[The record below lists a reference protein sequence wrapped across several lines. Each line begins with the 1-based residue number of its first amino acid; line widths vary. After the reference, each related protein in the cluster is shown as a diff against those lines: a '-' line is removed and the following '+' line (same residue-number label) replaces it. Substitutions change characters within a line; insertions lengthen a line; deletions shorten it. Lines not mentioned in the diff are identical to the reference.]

1 MTLDYSSLVASTIKY
16 NKKGFANNITA
27 DFILTAV
34 LGAPN
39 LATEVFGLEKPDGE
53 FSEGIKLVDGGE
65 KIFMPLMYARNTTIE
80 GYSGYDTLNI
90 TPTDPFSAC
99 EYEWRRIAGSINVD
113 NDRLDKNAGSAQQLF
128 DLMKGMLQNL
138 RISYQESW
146 NDMLIKAKVS
156 GSKEPLGLFDIIK
169 DDPTTNP
176 ASGALGGIDAVANSW
191 WRNQSVV
198 QSNGALGTFG
208 TDQTG
213 AGMAAVRQLIRNC
226 TFGSDKAKLLIAGEY
241 AFEKVENTM
250 LNQVRYVSDKEKAIG
265 RAGFDVLMVKGLP
278 MVMEKRISA
287 LRSAASMSGDAIYAI
302 NPKYLKLYGM
312 KHRWFEPSKVKEP
325 VNQDTQVQHLITAC
339 QLTTD
344 NRRTSGVYY
353 GIATS

>member
-16 NKKGFANNITA
+16 NKKGFSNNITA

-34 LGAPN
+34 LGAPD
-39 LATEVFGLEKPDGE
+39 LATEVFGLEKPEGE

-80 GYSGYDTLNI
+80 GYAGYDPLNI
-90 TPTDPFSAC
+90 TPTDPFTAC

-113 NDRLDKNAGSAQQLF
+113 NDRLDKNAGSAQKLF

-146 NDMLIKAKVS
+146 NDMLIKAKAS
-156 GSKEPLGLFDIIK
+156 GSKEPLGLFDLVK

-176 ASGALGGIDAVANSW
+176 ASGSLGGIDAVANTW
-191 WRNQSVV
+191 WRNQKQDQGLV
-198 QSNGALGTFG
+198 AFG

-213 AGMAAVRQLIRNC
+213 AGMVKLRKLLRDCQ
-226 TFGSDKAKLLIAGEY
+226 FGVDKAKLLIAGEY
-241 AFEKVENTM
+241 GFEAVENTM
-250 LNQVRYVSDKEKAIG
+250 LNQIRYVSDKEKAIAK
-265 RAGFDVLMVKGLP
+265 AGFDVLMVKGLP
-278 MVMEKRISA
+278 MVMEKRITA
-287 LRSAASMSGDAIYAI
+287 LRSAQSLSGDAIYAI
-302 NPKYLKLYGM
+302 NPKYMKLYGM

-344 NRRTSGVYY
+344 NRRTSGVLF
-353 GIATS
+353 GIPTS

>member
-1 MTLDYSSLVASTIKY
+1 MTLDYASLVASTIKY

-27 DFILTAV
+27 DFILTAI

-53 FSEGIKLVDGGE
+53 FSEGIKLTDGGE

-80 GYSGYDTLNI
+80 GYAGYDPLNI

-113 NDRLDKNAGSAQQLF
+113 NDRLDKNAGSAVKLF

-146 NDMLIKAKVS
+146 NDMLIKAKVA

-176 ASGALGGIDAVANSW
+176 ASGNLGGIDAVTNTW
-191 WRNQSVV
+191 WRNQKRD
-198 QSNGALGTFG
+198 LGLAAFG

-213 AGMAAVRQLIRNC
+213 AGMAAIRQLIRDC
-226 TFGSDKAKLLIAGEY
+226 TFGTDKPKVLIAGEMG
-241 AFEKVENTM
+241 FEKTENTM
-250 LNQVRYVSDKEKAIG
+250 LNQVRYVSDKEKAIAK
-265 RAGFDVLMVKGLP
+265 AGFDAIMVKGLP
-278 MVMEKRISA
+278 MVMEKRITV
-287 LRSAASMSGDAIYAI
+287 LRAAQGLSGDAIYAI

-339 QLTTD
+339 QFTTD
-344 NRRTSGVYY
+344 NRRTSGVLF
-353 GIATS
+353 GIPTA

>member
-27 DFILTAV
+27 DFILTAM

-39 LATEVFGLEKPDGE
+39 LASEVFGLEKPEGD
-53 FSEGIKLVDGGE
+53 FAEGIKLIDGGE

-90 TPTDPFSAC
+90 TPTDPFTAC

-113 NDRLDKNAGSAQQLF
+113 NDRLDKNAGSAQKLF

-146 NDMLIKAKVS
+146 NDMLIKAKAS
-156 GSKEPLGLFDIIK
+156 GSKEPLGLFDLVK
-169 DDPTTNP
+169 DNPATNP
-176 ASGALGGIDAVANSW
+176 ASGALGGIDAVANTW
-191 WRNQSVV
+191 WRNQSRTLA
-198 QSNGALGTFG
+198 SGALSSFG

-213 AGMAAVRQLIRNC
+213 EGMAALRALLRDC
-226 TFGSDKAKLLIAGEY
+226 SFGTDKPKVLIAGETAY
-241 AFEKVENTM
+241 EKVENTM
-250 LNQVRYVSDKEKAIG
+250 LNQIRYVSDKEKALAK
-265 RAGFDVLMVKGLP
+265 AGFDALMVKGLP
-278 MVMEKRISA
+278 MVMEKRITA
-287 LRSAASMSGDAIYAI
+287 LRSSQSLSGDAIYAI
-302 NPKYLKLYGM
+302 NPKYMKLYGM

-344 NRRTSGVYY
+344 NRRTSGVLY
-353 GIATS
+353 GIA